1 MKTLRLLF
9 STFLVVGLFAINTY
23 AQGQLS
29 VVYQKQIAP
38 NKVTVSIWLKNTTA
52 SEWGYATGNYTIT
65 CVNTVATTSTLTAT
79 LDSTSLGSYAP
90 NAPTINTTVSP
101 IRILFSAKTPADGGP
116 MIPAGDSIK
125 AVVFTLTT
133 SAAAFNQVQ
142 ANFLVKVANPNR
154 TSISKYNAGNSGTQ
168 TVFIPTVVYYH
179 VDAALP
185 VELTSF
191 TNLVRGRDVRL
202 DWKTATEVN
211 SSKFEIERASI
222 NESGAISE
230 YAKIATVAAHG
241 ISNVPVDYSYSDR
254 KLNAGKYS
262 YRLKMIDADG
272 TVNYS
277 KIQNEATVALPD
289 NYAMSQNYPNPFN
302 PSTKI
307 DYQLPQD
314 ASVTLELYTV
324 SGEKIATLING
335 QEQPAG
341 FHTYNFSSNQANHTL
356 ASGMYLYR
364 LIASGKDAEKF
375 VSVKKMILMK

>member
-1 MKTLRLLF
+1 MKRLF
-9 STFLVVGLFAINTY
+9 TFLVFVGALLLMNTAAFA
-23 AQGQLS
+23 QCELS
-29 VVYQKQIAP
+29 IFEQSQSSGTKFKFTAYV
-38 NKVTVSIWLKNTTA
+38 KNTSA
-52 SEWGYATGNYTIT
+52 AAYGYFG
-65 CVNTVATTSTLTAT
+65 
-79 LDSTSLGSYAP
+79 GSYGITFNSAIVNGGTFSVAYLSSDMP
-90 NAPTINTTVSP
+90 SNLRGTA
-101 IRILFSAKTPADGGP
+101 SAKTSVTPTRFVILSPSPQDGGP
-116 MIPAGDSIK
+116 MINAGDSIK
-125 AVVFTLTT
+125 VFEIEITSTATFGVATPNLTWKTSSPDPTKIYKYTNGNTGAVSQL
-133 SAAAFNQVQ
+133 
-142 ANFLVKVANPNR
+142 
-154 TSISKYNAGNSGTQ
+154 
-168 TVFIPTVVYYH
+168 TVVPKYYH
-179 VDAALP
+179 VNAALP